1 MVFITNSNQFYF
13 FNQLN
18 IFSKKSEF
26 FCIKKSNFFKFKR
39 INKKINICGCAGNL
53 KDVKDHKT
61 FKNGLLTR
69 NHFSRGN
76 FLKVL
81 TVLFS
86 FIGLFETSYLSFSK
100 LNDSTI
106 LCSTQ
111 TCSFILNSTFS
122 EIFSVPLVFFGF
134 FFYFGIFT
142 LVLLNIFIQDIS
154 KINTYIQVTFFY
166 ISCCLGN
173 FSLFFVFLL
182 EKTLE
187 SSCQWCLLSIF
198 LSGIIYF
205 FQLLIISGRFI
216 CDLNFFSKI
225 FFFFNFTIF
234 SIYCFNVI
242 EISFL
247 AS

>member
-1 MVFITNSNQFYF
+1 MAFVFNHNHVCF
-13 FNQLN
+13 FNKLN
-18 IFSKKSEF
+18 IFSKKRDF
-26 FCIKKSNFFKFKR
+26 FCLKKSNFLK
-39 INKKINICGCAGNL
+39 IKKINKEKHLCGCTGNL
-53 KDVKDHKT
+53 NEHESQKK
-61 FKNGLLTR
+61 FKNGLLIR
-69 NHFSRGN
+69 NHFSREN

-81 TVLFS
+81 IVLFS

-100 LNDSTI
+100 LNDSDIVCT
-106 LCSTQ
+106 TQ
-111 TCSFILNSTFS
+111 TCSFVLNSTFS
-122 EIFSVPLVFFGF
+122 EIFGVPLVFFGV

-142 LVLLNIFIQDIS
+142 LVLLNIFMQNIS
-154 KINTYIQVTFFY
+154 KKNNYIQVTFFY

-182 EKTLE
+182 EKTLA

-198 LSGIIYF
+198 LSGLIYF

-216 CDLNFFSKI
+216 CDLNFFSKTI
-225 FFFFNFTIF
+225 LIFNFAIF